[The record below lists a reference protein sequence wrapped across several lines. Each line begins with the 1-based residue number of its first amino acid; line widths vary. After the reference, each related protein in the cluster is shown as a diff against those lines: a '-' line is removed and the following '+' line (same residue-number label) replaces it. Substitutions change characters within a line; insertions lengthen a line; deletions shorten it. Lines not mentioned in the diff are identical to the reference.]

1 MPIQKLYIN
10 PTNVT
15 PEVNFSPEENIFFI
29 RGISS
34 PEDVRTMYYPVI
46 EWVKKFIDHLLKVR
60 SNRYTLSSPLKFTTD
75 LMYLNSSTAKF
86 LYDIFLE
93 LKRLIPSGIP
103 FIIEWFYE
111 EDDLDQKEAGTDISL
126 LVGLE
131 FSYVEKKSSK

>member
-1 MPIQKLYIN
+1 MSIQKLYIN

-34 PEDVRTMYYPVI
+34 PEDVRSLYYPVI
-46 EWVKKFIDHLLKVR
+46 EWVKKYIDVLLRVR
-60 SNRYTLSSPLKFTTD
+60 STGYTLKSPLKFSTD
-75 LMYLNSSTAKF
+75 LLYFNSSTAKF

-111 EDDLDQKEAGTDISL
+111 EDDLDQKEAGSDISL

>member
-1 MPIQKLYIN
+1 MSIQKLYIN

-34 PEDVRTMYYPVI
+34 PEDVRSLYYPVI
-46 EWVKKFIDHLLKVR
+46 EWVKKYIDDLLRVR
-60 SNRYTLSSPLKFTTD
+60 STGYTLKSPLKFSTD
-75 LMYLNSSTAKF
+75 LLYFNSSTAKF

-111 EDDLDQKEAGTDISL
+111 EDDLDQKEAGSDISL
-126 LVGLE
+126 LVGME
-131 FSYVEKKSSK
+131 FSYIEKKNSK

>member
-1 MPIQKLYIN
+1 MSIQKLYIN

-15 PEVNFSPEENIFFI
+15 PEVNFSPEDNIFFI

-34 PEDVRTMYYPVI
+34 PEDVRALYYPVI
-46 EWVKKFIDHLLKVR
+46 EWVKKYIDDLLSVR
-60 SNRYTLSSPLKFTTD
+60 SNGYILNSPLKFSTD
-75 LMYLNSSTAKF
+75 LLYFNSSTAKF

-111 EDDLDQKEAGTDISL
+111 EDDLDQKEAGSDISL